1 MKHVVVNL
9 CMLLA
14 AQFFLKYVRFFVV
27 SFFSLN
33 LEHFHVLIIDV
44 VMWVPCTDV
53 IGSYSHLNQNSGSL
67 NS

>member
-9 CMLLA
+9 CMLLT
-14 AQFFLKYVRFFVV
+14 AQLFLKYVRFFVV

-53 IGSYSHLNQNSGSL
+53 IGS
-67 NS
+67 